1 MEYLFQPFRF
11 NPELLGLWPRIEER
25 IELVPVD
32 LQIQSVCF
40 NSAEEH
46 EGGGAN
52 WKRGRGSCEESCALS
67 ANRAFQIMQDCRIAK
82 SMREYRKVSDG

>member
-46 EGGGAN
+46 EGGGQI
-52 WKRGRGSCEESCALS
+52 GSVAEVVARNL
-67 ANRAFQIMQDCRIAK
+67 
-82 SMREYRKVSDG
+82 VH